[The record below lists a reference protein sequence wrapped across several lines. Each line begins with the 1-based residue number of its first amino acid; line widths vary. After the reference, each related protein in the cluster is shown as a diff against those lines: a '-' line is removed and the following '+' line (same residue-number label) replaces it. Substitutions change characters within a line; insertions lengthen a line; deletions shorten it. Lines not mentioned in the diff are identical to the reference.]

1 MIPDHPAALTE
12 KILHLIAEE
21 MAIEEAELSPN
32 ASFTEDL
39 NLDEIDIAEL
49 LMQAEQQL
57 GAREFSDADWEQ
69 VRTVGDFIQI
79 VEQHLER
86 KAKPAAKGKESKP
99 HAKAKA
105 PENHKKK
112 PAEKPKAKPAA
123 KAKTAKAKK

>member
-1 MIPDHPAALTE
+1 MSPDHPAALTE

-69 VRTVGDFIQI
+69 IRTVGDFIQI

-86 KAKPAAKGKESKP
+86 KGKPAAKDKNSKNQ
-99 HAKAKA
+99 AKASA
-105 PENHKKK
+105 NHKKK
-112 PAEKPKAKPAA
+112 SAEKPKAKPAA
-123 KAKTAKAKK
+123 KAKNSKAKK